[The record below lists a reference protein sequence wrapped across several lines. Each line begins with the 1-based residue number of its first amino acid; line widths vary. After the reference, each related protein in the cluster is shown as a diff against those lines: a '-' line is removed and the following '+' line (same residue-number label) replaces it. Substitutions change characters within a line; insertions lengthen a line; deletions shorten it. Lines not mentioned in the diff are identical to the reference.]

1 MSPGSGDSSTD
12 ASTEPEPLRVAHDTA
27 AAAAPTTSDATA
39 TDASAAAPDTTPD
52 TGAADEGSST
62 DTSAPE
68 ASDAADA
75 ATATGTDATLD
86 TSAAAG
92 PAEPDTGAAPTDA
105 AAADTSDA
113 TTGTTDASA
122 APAAAVDPTS
132 GPADPAPAPEA
143 WAVDLADGS
152 AHTVSI
158 ASDGTNLLVTVDGV
172 TDSRPLESVSSVAVT
187 GGDGGD
193 DVTVDSSIAAT
204 GIPVSVDG
212 REGSDTYRVGG
223 DFDKLSLT
231 ADSTDTL
238 DLAGASDTIGH
249 PDDATFTSSS
259 GGTLTVSGDA
269 PQIDVHLADPEGFK
283 NGVRDAIGAIST
295 TIGAVAS
302 TAPELTT
309 PLPLL
314 DSSAGAGIEQ
324 LSGLGSSFQGLAA
337 SVDASFA
344 DLAPTRLSDVVHA
357 LTLIGPSLPQL
368 LRGLVFSSAYASSNG
383 SFLVFVRL
391 RSTRSDPSTCADGVG
406 CTRKAVALSVSGVQL
421 DGDSATPGVQAP
433 TLDVGAAVGV
443 DLAAGVNLTD
453 GGAFVDPSGTI
464 AVAVDAA
471 NRDVHA
477 SATQGAEQ
485 ASVSGAVEVGG
496 AVVLTLSDPTP
507 GDDGIAL
514 DELGPAA
521 VTVTASSR
529 EQQPIVLTGR
539 TPDGRTVT
547 LTITVLGGALEISSA
562 AGSGSTSSDAAP
574 SDTVATAAAT
584 AETSPAAEVSADPT
598 VGVAASSATSLSVTA
613 QTAPATSAAAEV
625 GVASGD
631 PSAATPTP

>member
-1 MSPGSGDSSTD
+1 MRLRGVRYWWATLSMLLVLVWYVAPMVNAIRQASGVNVVTPLPALSFPGVGFPLLRAPKVHRLAPLPPLPAAPKSSTGTTVPTRPTKTVRNRIPVVSDTHTQVAPTASSASPSGQSATDPFASAPVVGDDIGAPVLAPTTTAPTLPVATSPSATTPSDAAPSATPPASDPAAATPSADYAAAQPTTHVQMSPGSGDSSTD
-12 ASTEPEPLRVAHDTA
+12 PSTEPEPLRVAHDTA

-39 TDASAAAPDTTPD
+39 TDATAAAPNTTPD

-105 AAADTSDA
+105 AAADTSDT

-259 GGTLTVSGDA
+259 GGTLTVS
-269 PQIDVHLADPEGFK
+269 
-283 NGVRDAIGAIST
+283 
-295 TIGAVAS
+295 
-302 TAPELTT
+302 
-309 PLPLL
+309 
-314 DSSAGAGIEQ
+314 
-324 LSGLGSSFQGLAA
+324 
-337 SVDASFA
+337 
-344 DLAPTRLSDVVHA
+344 
-357 LTLIGPSLPQL
+357 
-368 LRGLVFSSAYASSNG
+368 
-383 SFLVFVRL
+383 
-391 RSTRSDPSTCADGVG
+391 
-406 CTRKAVALSVSGVQL
+406 
-421 DGDSATPGVQAP
+421 
-433 TLDVGAAVGV
+433 
-443 DLAAGVNLTD
+443 
-453 GGAFVDPSGTI
+453 
-464 AVAVDAA
+464 
-471 NRDVHA
+471 
-477 SATQGAEQ
+477 
-485 ASVSGAVEVGG
+485 
-496 AVVLTLSDPTP
+496 
-507 GDDGIAL
+507 
-514 DELGPAA
+514 
-521 VTVTASSR
+521 
-529 EQQPIVLTGR
+529 
-539 TPDGRTVT
+539 
-547 LTITVLGGALEISSA
+547 
-562 AGSGSTSSDAAP
+562 
-574 SDTVATAAAT
+574 
-584 AETSPAAEVSADPT
+584 
-598 VGVAASSATSLSVTA
+598 
-613 QTAPATSAAAEV
+613 
-625 GVASGD
+625 
-631 PSAATPTP
+631 